1 MSGRNFSYLQIAEN
15 VTGGSTGAAKAATS
29 FRFIFEDSVTNG
41 IETNVSR
48 EAGNNT
54 DAYYTLEGIK
64 TEKPTA
70 KGIYI
75 YHGKKVIIK

>member
-1 MSGRNFSYLQIAEN
+1 
-15 VTGGSTGAAKAATS
+15 
-29 FRFIFEDSVTNG
+29 VTNG
-41 IETNVSR
+41 IETNVSVR
-48 EAGNNT
+48 PANNT

-75 YHGKKVIIK
+75 YHGKKSSSNK